1 VIILLGEK
9 NSGGGGLD
17 DPAVATDFDP
27 AQHGNPPEFPN
38 ENKLKRNPPI
48 FTFSRLQFG
57 LRGYKLSF
65 SEPSAVDQFF
75 IF

>member
-1 VIILLGEK
+1 LARRIPGAGDWMIRI
-9 NSGGGGLD
+9 
-17 DPAVATDFDP
+17 PAVATDFDP

-48 FTFSRLQFG
+48 FTFSRHQFG